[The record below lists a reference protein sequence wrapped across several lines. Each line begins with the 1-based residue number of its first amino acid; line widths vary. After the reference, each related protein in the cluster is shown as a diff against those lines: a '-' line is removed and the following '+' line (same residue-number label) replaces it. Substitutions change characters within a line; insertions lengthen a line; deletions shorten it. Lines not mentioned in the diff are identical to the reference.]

1 MISSK
6 KWVVLF
12 GGVGREGCLQRL
24 VAESVNLQAIIIP
37 AKRSP
42 KLDRSLAK
50 LGPLPCEIIE
60 VKKSD
65 LAVAFARFLD
75 SAMLSI
81 GFPYLI
87 DAKSISIFD
96 TAINVHPTLLPKY
109 RGPTSGTYILLNNES
124 QTGSTVHYMTPQ
136 MDRGEILCQSIVQL
150 SPFDTVRS
158 MQRKVYAEE
167 PNLLISALEAL
178 ESDIKPWPQNESNA
192 SEYPN
197 KRTPEDSELNPNN
210 KLLDLIDHIRACD
223 VDEYPAFFMYHGQKV
238 CIKLWRPVKDLSSAD
253 EL

>member
-1 MISSK
+1 MKSSK

-12 GGVGREGCLQRL
+12 GGAGREGCLQRL

-37 AKRSP
+37 AKRST

-60 VKKSD
+60 AKRSD
-65 LAVAFARFLD
+65 LAVVLARFMN

-87 DAKSISIFD
+87 DAKSMSLFD

-109 RGPTSGTYILLNNES
+109 RGPTSGAYILINNES
-124 QTGSTVHYMTPQ
+124 QTGSTVHFMTQQ
-136 MDRGEILCQSIVQL
+136 MDRGDILCQSTVQL
-150 SPFDTVRS
+150 SPFDTIRS

-167 PNLLISALEAL
+167 PNLLIRALEAL
-178 ESDIKPWPQNESNA
+178 ESDISAWPQNESEA

-197 KRTPEDSELNPNN
+197 KRKPQDSELDPDM

-223 VDEYPAFFMYHGQKV
+223 IDEYPAFFMYHGQKV
-238 CIKLWRPVKDLSSAD
+238 CIKLWRPEKDVSAAD

>member
-1 MISSK
+1 MKSSK
-6 KWVVLF
+6 KWVALF
-12 GGVGREGCLQRL
+12 GGAGREGCLQRL
-24 VAESVNLQAIIIP
+24 IAESVYLKAVIIP
-37 AKRSP
+37 AIRSS
-42 KLDRSLAK
+42 KLDQSLAN

-60 VKKSD
+60 VKKSN
-65 LAVAFARFLD
+65 LANVLARFSG

-87 DAKSISIFD
+87 DAKFIDLFD

-109 RGPTSGTYILLNNES
+109 RGPTSGAYILLNNECE
-124 QTGSTVHYMTPQ
+124 TGSTVHHMTLQ
-136 MDRGEILCQSIVQL
+136 MDRGDILCQSRVKL
-150 SPFDTVRS
+150 SPFDTIRS

-178 ESDIKPWPQNESNA
+178 ESDFKPWPQNESNS

-197 KRTPEDSELNPNN
+197 KRTPEDSELDPNK
-210 KLLDLIDHIRACD
+210 KLVDLIDHIRACD
-223 VDEYPAFFMYHGQKV
+223 VDEYPAFFIYHGQKV
-238 CIKLWRPVKDLSSAD
+238 CIKLWRPVKDLSIAD